1 MYVFFVEEL
10 AKHLNKIYLNQTY
23 DDEYHGYR
31 SNHDINIINV
41 LIIMLMETFPTKPD
55 TETLLR
61 VNFK

>member
-1 MYVFFVEEL
+1 MYVFFVEKL

-23 DDEYHGYR
+23 DDEQYR

-41 LIIMLMETFPTKPD
+41 LIIMLMETFPMKPD